1 MKMQISPIVKIG
13 IQNEVMFVGSSSA
26 QVQVVNTEHQK
37 KYILVLET
45 LLTPHTE
52 QEVLERFP
60 YWPDVQNIIR
70 KLNRH
75 KMLIK
80 A

>member
-1 MKMQISPIVKIG
+1 MQISPSVKIG

-26 QVQVVNTEHQK
+26 QVQVVDAEHQK

-45 LLTPHTE
+45 LLTPRTK
-52 QEVLERFP
+52 QEVLDRFH
-60 YWPDVQNIIR
+60 YWPDVHNIIR

-80 A
+80 G